1 MRFFRKPCTHGT
13 SLTDLVCTALHC
25 TALQLL
31 RGKDGTPGTTWSLK
45 AAQELL
51 QESFDPIM
59 DLSTNTD
66 LLPLMIYAR
75 QYGEWDYKNVHVMLL
90 RHKVGAAP
98 FPLAYP
104 SVSGCMPGCHGLVP
118 SLLFACTFLYRSAR

>member
-1 MRFFRKPCTHGT
+1 M
-13 SLTDLVCTALHC
+13 
-25 TALQLL
+25 QLL
-31 RGKDGTPGTTWSLK
+31 RGKDGTHSTAWSLK

-66 LLPLMIYAR
+66 LLPLMLYAR

-90 RHKVGAAP
+90 RHKVRGAG
-98 FPLAYP
+98 
-104 SVSGCMPGCHGLVP
+104 GCWFAGSLGLIACAGCWIV
-118 SLLFACTFLYRSAR
+118 A